1 MKKEKSELLIEM
13 GQRIHIIRKEI
24 NLTQIELASAAE
36 ISLTALSET
45 ESGRIEPPFD
55 LILFLADNY
64 NVSLNYLIV
73 GESPMF
79 KEREK
84 KILY

>member
-1 MKKEKSELLIEM
+1 MNKEKSELLIEM
-13 GQRIHIIRKEI
+13 GQRIHIVRKEI
-24 NLTQIELASAAE
+24 KLTQIELASAAE
-36 ISLTALSET
+36 ISLTTLSET
-45 ESGRIEPPFD
+45 ESGHIEPPFD
-55 LILFLADNY
+55 LILYLADHY

>member
-24 NLTQIELASAAE
+24 NLTLIELASAAE